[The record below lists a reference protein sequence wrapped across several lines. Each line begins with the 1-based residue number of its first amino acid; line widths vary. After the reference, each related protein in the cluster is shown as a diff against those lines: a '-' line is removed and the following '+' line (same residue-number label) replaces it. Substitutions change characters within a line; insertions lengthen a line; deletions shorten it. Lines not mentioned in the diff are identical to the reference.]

1 MTFRCALRFEPD
13 KAKGPGYG
21 LILASCPGFSA
32 APNTLLYMIKDPSN
46 GMSLGPN
53 GWQPGDAHL
62 VPDAVAPSG
71 EILSLSVGPAVVDS
85 LELQAIYQ
93 VVLFTD
99 AEHVWQGG
107 LSINR
112 IVYSRDPS
120 LLPDLELAPKAA
132 PSAGRE
138 PLPMPEMETGPAP
151 TSLSFD
157 GKPSSAVPAS
167 ELLNLKERPKSYKSL
182 ILNIIFAIL
191 TVILLAG
198 AGYFIYTRVLPK
210 TDTTLEEKPA
220 EVLKHEAADLPP
232 GQEAPVKYAPDDIK
246 GPKGLQVARDA
257 LKRKVEPD
265 TAMALAQQLFYCLEE
280 GHDRALGVRRAAAPD
295 LAVGNV
301 AGKRRMRPRALGG
314 HDVLMAHE
322 HDRAVVRP
330 ARPVIEQIAVNVRAR
345 ELFMY
350 KREELGQQGVETLE
364 LFRLADVGV
373 RRGIAPDHGRELLGV
388 GHGAV
393 GIRLRLISGR
403 FARCERSVR
412 HGRPQR
418 GQRRKRKT
426 TGTEFH
432 LTSASF
438 FCLRYIL

>member
-53 GWQPGDAHL
+53 GWQPGAAHL

-85 LELQAIYQ
+85 L
-93 VVLFTD
+93 
-99 AEHVWQGG
+99 EHVWQGG

-157 GKPSSAVPAS
+157 GKPGSAVPAS

-198 AGYFIYTRVLPK
+198 AVYFIYTRALPK
-210 TDTTLEEKPA
+210 TYTTLEEKPA

-265 TAMALAQQLFYCLEE
+265 TAMALAQQLF
-280 GHDRALGVRRAAAPD
+280 AAAD
-295 LAVGNV
+295 DVKAQDGAFLIADELARKGN
-301 AGKRRMRPRALGG
+301 AQAL
-314 HDVLMAHE
+314 LM
-322 HDRAVVRP
+322 
-330 ARPVIEQIAVNVRAR
+330 
-345 ELFMY
+345 
-350 KREELGQQGVETLE
+350 LGDFYSPKQ
-364 LFRLADVGV
+364 
-373 RRGIAPDHGRELLGV
+373 
-388 GHGAV
+388 
-393 GIRLRLISGR
+393 
-403 FARCERSVR
+403 
-412 HGRPQR
+412 PQR
-418 GQRRKRKT
+418 GTIQKDTDMAGDCYKKALAAGAAEAQQRLDALK
-426 TGTEFH
+426 
-432 LTSASF
+432 
-438 FCLRYIL
+438 

>member
-157 GKPSSAVPAS
+157 GKPGSAVPAS

-265 TAMALAQQLFYCLEE
+265 TAMALAQQRC
-280 GHDRALGVRRAAAPD
+280 GRRQGAGRRIPDRRRARQKGQCAGPAHARRLLFSEAAPARD
-295 LAVGNV
+295 HP
-301 AGKRRMRPRALGG
+301 KG
-314 HDVLMAHE
+314 H
-322 HDRAVVRP
+322 
-330 ARPVIEQIAVNVRAR
+330 
-345 ELFMY
+345 
-350 KREELGQQGVETLE
+350 
-364 LFRLADVGV
+364 
-373 RRGIAPDHGRELLGV
+373 
-388 GHGAV
+388 
-393 GIRLRLISGR
+393 
-403 FARCERSVR
+403 R
-412 HGRPQR
+412 HGRRLLQESPRSRSRRSPAAAGCVEVERILGR
-418 GQRRKRKT
+418 GRRP
-426 TGTEFH
+426 F
-432 LTSASF
+432 
-438 FCLRYIL
+438 

>member
-265 TAMALAQQLFYCLEE
+265 TAMALAQQLF
-280 GHDRALGVRRAAAPD
+280 AAAD
-295 LAVGNV
+295 DVKAQDGAFLIADELAKKGN
-301 AGKRRMRPRALGG
+301 AQA
-314 HDVLMAHE
+314 
-322 HDRAVVRP
+322 
-330 ARPVIEQIAVNVRAR
+330 
-345 ELFMY
+345 
-350 KREELGQQGVETLE
+350 
-364 LFRLADVGV
+364 
-373 RRGIAPDHGRELLGV
+373 
-388 GHGAV
+388 
-393 GIRLRLISGR
+393 
-403 FARCERSVR
+403 
-412 HGRPQR
+412 QR
-418 GQRRKRKT
+418 GTIQKDTDMANDCYKKALAAGAAEAQQRLDALK
-426 TGTEFH
+426 
-432 LTSASF
+432 
-438 FCLRYIL
+438 

>member
-157 GKPSSAVPAS
+157 GKPGSAVPAS

-210 TDTTLEEKPA
+210 TDTTLEEKPFA
-220 EVLKHEAADLPP
+220 AADDVKAQDGAFLIADELAKKGNAQALLMLGDFYSPKQP
-232 GQEAPVKYAPDDIK
+232 QRGTIQKDTDMANDCYKKALAAGAAEAQQR
-246 GPKGLQVARDA
+246 LDA
-257 LKRKVEPD
+257 LK
-265 TAMALAQQLFYCLEE
+265 
-280 GHDRALGVRRAAAPD
+280 
-295 LAVGNV
+295 
-301 AGKRRMRPRALGG
+301 
-314 HDVLMAHE
+314 
-322 HDRAVVRP
+322 
-330 ARPVIEQIAVNVRAR
+330 
-345 ELFMY
+345 
-350 KREELGQQGVETLE
+350 
-364 LFRLADVGV
+364 
-373 RRGIAPDHGRELLGV
+373 
-388 GHGAV
+388 
-393 GIRLRLISGR
+393 
-403 FARCERSVR
+403 
-412 HGRPQR
+412 
-418 GQRRKRKT
+418 
-426 TGTEFH
+426 
-432 LTSASF
+432 
-438 FCLRYIL
+438 

>member
-157 GKPSSAVPAS
+157 GKPGSAVPAS
-167 ELLNLKERPKSYKSL
+167 ELLNLKERPNHLCYPYGNSACRGR
-182 ILNIIFAIL
+182 ILHL
-191 TVILLAG
+191 YAG
-198 AGYFIYTRVLPK
+198 
-210 TDTTLEEKPA
+210 PA
-220 EVLKHEAADLPP
+220 
-232 GQEAPVKYAPDDIK
+232 QN
-246 GPKGLQVARDA
+246 
-257 LKRKVEPD
+257 
-265 TAMALAQQLFYCLEE
+265 
-280 GHDRALGVRRAAAPD
+280 GHDAGGKARRSPEA
-295 LAVGNV
+295 
-301 AGKRRMRPRALGG
+301 
-314 HDVLMAHE
+314 
-322 HDRAVVRP
+322 
-330 ARPVIEQIAVNVRAR
+330 
-345 ELFMY
+345 
-350 KREELGQQGVETLE
+350 
-364 LFRLADVGV
+364 
-373 RRGIAPDHGRELLGV
+373 
-388 GHGAV
+388 
-393 GIRLRLISGR
+393 
-403 FARCERSVR
+403 
-412 HGRPQR
+412 
-418 GQRRKRKT
+418 
-426 TGTEFH
+426 
-432 LTSASF
+432 
-438 FCLRYIL
+438 

>member
-120 LLPDLELAPKAA
+120 LLPDL
-132 PSAGRE
+132 
-138 PLPMPEMETGPAP
+138 
-151 TSLSFD
+151 
-157 GKPSSAVPAS
+157 VPAS

-265 TAMALAQQLFYCLEE
+265 TAMALAQQLF
-280 GHDRALGVRRAAAPD
+280 AAAD
-295 LAVGNV
+295 DVKAQDGAFLIADELAKKGN
-301 AGKRRMRPRALGG
+301 AQAL
-314 HDVLMAHE
+314 LM
-322 HDRAVVRP
+322 
-330 ARPVIEQIAVNVRAR
+330 
-345 ELFMY
+345 
-350 KREELGQQGVETLE
+350 LGDFYSPKQ
-364 LFRLADVGV
+364 
-373 RRGIAPDHGRELLGV
+373 
-388 GHGAV
+388 
-393 GIRLRLISGR
+393 
-403 FARCERSVR
+403 
-412 HGRPQR
+412 PQR
-418 GQRRKRKT
+418 GTIQKDTDMANDCYKKALAAGAAEAQQRLDALK
-426 TGTEFH
+426 
-432 LTSASF
+432 
-438 FCLRYIL
+438 

>member
-62 VPDAVAPSG
+62 VPDAVAPS
-71 EILSLSVGPAVVDS
+71 VGPAVVDS

-93 VVLFTD
+93 VVLFTN

-265 TAMALAQQLFYCLEE
+265 TAMALAQQLF
-280 GHDRALGVRRAAAPD
+280 AAAD
-295 LAVGNV
+295 DVKAQDGAFLIADELAKKGN
-301 AGKRRMRPRALGG
+301 AQAL
-314 HDVLMAHE
+314 LM
-322 HDRAVVRP
+322 
-330 ARPVIEQIAVNVRAR
+330 
-345 ELFMY
+345 
-350 KREELGQQGVETLE
+350 LGDFYSPKQ
-364 LFRLADVGV
+364 
-373 RRGIAPDHGRELLGV
+373 
-388 GHGAV
+388 
-393 GIRLRLISGR
+393 
-403 FARCERSVR
+403 
-412 HGRPQR
+412 PQR
-418 GQRRKRKT
+418 GTIQKDTDMANDCYKKALAAGAAEAQQRLDALK
-426 TGTEFH
+426 
-432 LTSASF
+432 
-438 FCLRYIL
+438 